1 MSNQRFDKILKNS
14 LESVRPPYEPSAWQR
29 FSKRLPA
36 TGVWPWVQQ
45 FGGWVLCG
53 MMLAGWGTTL
63 FALKENQELIRQI
76 SSGQISAVPSAPPAP
91 EAPRPSPSNFNQ
103 AVHKTDTVYIV
114 RKTIVEHHYVNAN
127 KANSTSQPTSETP
140 YFEEKKS
147 VLEKT
152 ENPAELADEVPQKAI
167 SQFIQRNDAEKAET
181 VSLLPLDE
189 NTNPVEQAVATDTGR
204 AVMSEVAV
212 ISPDSLVIYNAL
224 QYKSIKSLIDSISEQ
239 RYSRPLD
246 QVATHAPKTPFRF
259 ADLQPRFGIGSHVAL
274 HSYGFGASV
283 ELFPIENLGFSFGIQ
298 ASKLEAENHKAL
310 RDYNSATGKLF
321 VVQYRSYLPSRFDRI
336 EDISIKTT
344 VVSLPVNL
352 KYYVPIKKDLSLFV
366 HSGTTLDLSA
376 YQQVN
381 FESYLNRSKRRNTFE
396 TGATANFF
404 HNFLFGAGLQY
415 QSGKI
420 SGQLSPYYI
429 YDFRNIVHTPSG
441 GNLGLKGSIW
451 INLFR

>member
-1 MSNQRFDKILKNS
+1 MSDQRFDKILKNS
-14 LESVRPPYEPSAWQR
+14 LESVRPPYEPAAWKR

-36 TGVWPWVQQ
+36 TGIVPWIQQ
-45 FGGWVLCG
+45 YGGWLMCG

-76 SSGQISAVPSAPPAP
+76 HSGQISLAPPAAD
-91 EAPRPSPSNFNQ
+91 APRPSGPTINQ
-103 AVHKTDTVYIV
+103 AIYKTDTVYVV
-114 RKTIVEHHYVNAN
+114 RKTIVEHQYVQGP
-127 KANSTSQPTSETP
+127 KTGLPEPSNSRTP
-140 YFEEKKS
+140 YYEDKK
-147 VLEKT
+147 LRTAKT
-152 ENPAELADEVPQKAI
+152 ENTADITDEPNLKAI
-167 SQFIQRNDAEKAET
+167 SQVTKKSDADNNPTET
-181 VSLLPLDE
+181 VSLLPFDE
-189 NTNPVEQAVATDTGR
+189 NPKPVQELVAADTGKNNVSAA
-204 AVMSEVAV
+204 AVF
-212 ISPDSLVIYNAL
+212 SPDSLVVYNAL
-224 QYKSIKSLIDSISEQ
+224 QYKSIKSLIDSISEK
-239 RYSRPLD
+239 RYNQPHNE
-246 QVATHAPKTPFRF
+246 VATSAPRTPFHF
-259 ADLQPRFGIGSHVAL
+259 ADLRPRFGIGSNVSL

-283 ELFPIENLGFSFGIQ
+283 ELFPIDNLGFSFGIQ

-441 GNLGLKGSIW
+441 GNLGLRGSLW